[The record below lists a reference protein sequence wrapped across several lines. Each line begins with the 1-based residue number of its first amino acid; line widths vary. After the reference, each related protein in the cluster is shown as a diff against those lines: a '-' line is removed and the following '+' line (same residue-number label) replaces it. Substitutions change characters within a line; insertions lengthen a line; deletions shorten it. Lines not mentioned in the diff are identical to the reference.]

1 MADIGDNM
9 KRVSVADRSSSR
21 ARWTIQALALL
32 LFVIGMFGGALAA
45 QSQIVVYDD
54 ALENGFQ
61 DFSYGGGSDFAS
73 TAQVHSGTKSI
84 SFIGNNFNAIS
95 MSRGAQPVSTSTYPT
110 VHFWIHG
117 GTVGGQHIRIDLQS
131 ANTVVATAVLD
142 SYISGGSIAAN
153 TWREV
158 TVAIGQAP

>member
-61 DFSYGGGSDFAS
+61 DFSYGGGTNFAS

-84 SFIGNNFNAIS
+84 SFVGNSFNAVA
-95 MSRGAQPVSTSTYPT
+95 MSRTAQPVNTSTYPT
-110 VHFWIHG
+110 VHFLVHG
-117 GTVGGQHIRIDLQS
+117 GTVGGQHVRIDL
-131 ANTVVATAVLD
+131 
-142 SYISGGSIAAN
+142 YIDGNI
-153 TWREV
+153 
-158 TVAIGQAP
+158 I